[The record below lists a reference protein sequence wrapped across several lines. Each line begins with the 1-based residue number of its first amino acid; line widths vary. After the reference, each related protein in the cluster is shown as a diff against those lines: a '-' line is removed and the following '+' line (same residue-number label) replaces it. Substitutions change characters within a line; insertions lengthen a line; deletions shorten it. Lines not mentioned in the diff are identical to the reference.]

1 MTKRAIVIGVL
12 MLALSAFALVVP
24 ALAVDAGPTFP
35 ESPNTCVKIDQTAH
49 NEKATT
55 LHVTATTVNNAV
67 SPEVVLDQ
75 FTYDVA
81 PNGTY
86 AHSYFK
92 TIDTTAPFNLNAHHD
107 VVEDPPS
114 PSGSWIVTTTISLA
128 DQSNCATAVSTCDI
142 SLDGHVVGNL
152 PFETRAYYAPGK
164 ITVPPVIINAGN
176 YWVLDRVA
184 DDTGQEYYEIV
195 IACAKLYVPVELMTP
210 SYDGPWNGEPLPVL
224 SQSTSS

>member
-1 MTKRAIVIGVL
+1 MTRRTIVIGVL

-24 ALAVDAGPTFP
+24 ALAVGPGPTFQ

-49 NEKATT
+49 NEKAAT
-55 LHVTATTVNNAV
+55 LHVTATIVNNAD
-67 SPEVVLDQ
+67 SPETVLDQ
-75 FTYDVA
+75 FMYDVA

-86 AHSYFK
+86 SHSYYK
-92 TIDTTAPFNLNAHHD
+92 TIDTTAPFGLNAHHQ
-107 VVEDPPS
+107 VVEDPVS
-114 PSGSWIVTTTISLA
+114 SGSWTVTTTISLA
-128 DQSNCATAVSTCDI
+128 DQSNCETAAASTCDI

-164 ITVPPVIINAGN
+164 ITVPPVIVNAGN

-195 IACAKLYVPVELMTP
+195 IACAKLYVPVETMTP
-210 SYDGPWNGEPLPVL
+210 SYDGPWTGEPLPVL
-224 SQSTSS
+224 SKSTSS